1 MSQFNTDG
9 KVTTYINGILAIKNA
24 TIANKKLAQLKADNT
39 VTLFVEKTNNAL
51 YFARVSR
58 SNLDE
63 SGNTVKCRIRIVE
76 ITMNDTQG
84 YHAGSTAYVKQS
96 NGKVTPTI
104 ETSKDTLSHELMRVV
119 TAKHALHMSKTDS
132 DGNHTRLG
140 YDDTRK
146 AKYKAMIA
154 EYSTDEN
161 MVDSDAI
168 EFSFDELDKD
178 TELE

>member
-1 MSQFNTDG
+1 MSQFNTEG

-84 YHAGSTAYVKQS
+84 YHAGSTAYTVS
-96 NGKVTPTI
+96 NDNVNVSI
-104 ETSKDTLSHELMRVV
+104 ETSKNTLSHGLMVNV
-119 TAKHALHMSKTDS
+119 TAKHALHMAKL
-132 DGNHTRLG
+132 RKG

-146 AKYKAMIA
+146 AKYKAMID
-154 EYSTDEN
+154 EFLTDDTHDN
-161 MVDSDAI
+161 DNIVSVTFDSL
-168 EFSFDELDKD
+168 ESSD
-178 TELE
+178 TDNE